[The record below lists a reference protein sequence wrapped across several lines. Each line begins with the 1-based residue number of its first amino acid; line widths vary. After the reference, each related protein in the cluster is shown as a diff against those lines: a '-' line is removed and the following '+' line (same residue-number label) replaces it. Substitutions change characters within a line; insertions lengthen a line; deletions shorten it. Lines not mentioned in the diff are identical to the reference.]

1 MASLRRATVVG
12 INYYKS
18 INRLYGC
25 VQDAKTVAAILERH
39 GNGDKNF
46 DVELLTAEDIKTG
59 ITRKKLK
66 NEVSDLFSRKYEI
79 ALFYFAG
86 HGYIDSTGGFLLT
99 TDCNDGDDG
108 LSMTELMTLVNESPA
123 SSKIVVLDCCHSGYM
138 GMARTADTRAALN
151 EGVTIL
157 TASDK
162 DQYAKE
168 ENGSGLFTN
177 LFVDALNGAA
187 ANLLGEI
194 TPGSVY
200 AHIDQSLSAKQQRP
214 LFKTNVESFTSIRKV
229 NSPISIEDLQEI
241 IGLFPT
247 ADSFFNLDPSYE
259 PESSNPD
266 PNNTSKFAILQKY
279 NRVNLVVP
287 VGALHMYH
295 AAMESQGCELTVL
308 GRHYWSL
315 VKKDRI

>member
-1 MASLRRATVVG
+1 MASSRRATVVG

-18 INRLYGC
+18 IRRLHGC

-39 GNGDKNF
+39 GDGTKNF
-46 DVELLTAEDIKTG
+46 DVELLTVENIKTA
-59 ITRKKLK
+59 IARKKLK
-66 NEVSDLFSRKYEI
+66 NEVADLFSRKYEI

-86 HGYIDSTGGFLLT
+86 HGYIDSIGGFLLT
-99 TDCNDGDDG
+99 SESSYGDDG
-108 LSMTELMTLVNESPA
+108 LSMTELMTMVNASPA
-123 SSKIVVLDCCHSGYM
+123 SNKIIILDCCHSGYM
-138 GMARTADTRAALN
+138 GMAAASDTRAALN

-187 ANLLGEI
+187 SNLLGEI

-214 LFKTNVESFTSIRKV
+214 LFKTNVESFTSLRKV
-229 NSPISIEDLQEI
+229 ESPISLEDLKEVI
-241 IGLFPT
+241 TLFPT
-247 ADSFFNLDPSYE
+247 RDFFFNLDPSYE

-266 PNNTSKFAILQKY
+266 PNNTAKFAILQKY

-287 VGALHMYH
+287 VDAPHMYH

>member
-1 MASLRRATVVG
+1 MASSRRATIVG

-39 GNGDKNF
+39 GNGTKNF
-46 DVELLTAEDIKTG
+46 DVELLTAEDTKTG

-99 TDCNDGDDG
+99 TDCSYGDDG
-108 LSMTELMTLVNESPA
+108 LSMTELMTMVNASPA

-138 GMARTADTRAALN
+138 GMTRTSDARAALN

-177 LFVDALNGAA
+177 LFVDALNGSAS
-187 ANLLGEI
+187 NLLGEI

-214 LFKTNVESFTSIRKV
+214 LFKTNVESFTSLRKV
-229 NSPISIEDLQEI
+229 KSSISLEDLQEI
-241 IGLFPT
+241 IALFPT
-247 ADSFFNLDPSYE
+247 GDFFFNLDPSYE

-266 PNNTSKFAILQKY
+266 PNNTPKFAILQKY

-287 VGALHMYH
+287 VGAPHMYH

-308 GRHYWSL
+308 GRHYWNL